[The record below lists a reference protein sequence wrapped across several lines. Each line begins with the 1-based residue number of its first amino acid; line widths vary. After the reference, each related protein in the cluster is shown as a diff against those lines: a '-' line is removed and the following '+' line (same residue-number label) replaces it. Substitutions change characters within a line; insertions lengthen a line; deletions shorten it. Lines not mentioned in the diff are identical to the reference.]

1 MLHRSTR
8 QALLRRPFATASSN
22 AAVRRTF
29 NTHHYAAAM
38 IVDSFLGSG
47 GASAS
52 SLTTYQ
58 TLPLF
63 SPKRCVSTNA
73 TSTATSSL
81 ADERGVQGMGVS
93 IAALTTAA
101 AQQRLSGVPPPPE
114 PEGTSPGATWYPTE
128 LIRIRGRVEGSRI
141 KGSKLGFLHLRQPFN
156 ESIQV
161 VVAKANTENSVAAAS
176 GAPPQSSTPSS
187 LLDVA
192 RTITPESVVDVWGYL
207 KASPRPV
214 TSVSCAHLELH
225 ATRLEIVTVAETP
238 LPFPLRDVN
247 TKLDTRLDHRVI
259 DLRTASTGAI
269 ARLSSMVNTAFRSFL
284 LAKDFVEIHTPKM
297 IGTPSEGGSS
307 VFKLDYFGKEGFL
320 AQSPQLYKQMVLM
333 GDIPRVFEIGPV
345 FRAENSL
352 THRHLTEFVGLD
364 VELVIHNHYSEVL
377 NVLEGTL
384 VTILQTLERD
394 GAVLR
399 NLALGAVAGTSN
411 SGGATAAATMPTPIQ
426 SLLTQD
432 IVKALK
438 LGSYE
443 ENIASQDTYLGYVS
457 SHTSPFPVL
466 RMPFDSAVQLLIDN
480 GVLTSHVD
488 DFNTAQEKQLG
499 NLIKQR
505 YGVDVYVVDQFPIS
519 ARPFYTMPLPSNPL
533 RTCSYDMYLRGEEI
547 CSGAQRIHDPEL
559 LQERMK
565 ACGVNVALI
574 QDYVNAFRYGAW
586 PHGGFGLGLERIVLF
601 YLGVPDVRM
610 VSLFP
615 RDPKR
620 ITP

>member
-1 MLHRSTR
+1 
-8 QALLRRPFATASSN
+8 
-22 AAVRRTF
+22 
-29 NTHHYAAAM
+29 
-38 IVDSFLGSG
+38 
-47 GASAS
+47 
-52 SLTTYQ
+52 
-58 TLPLF
+58 
-63 SPKRCVSTNA
+63 
-73 TSTATSSL
+73 
-81 ADERGVQGMGVS
+81 MGVS
-93 IAALTTAA
+93 IASLTAA
-101 AQQRLSGVPPPPE
+101 TLHSTPAALDSQISPLLSNDFPKG
-114 PEGTSPGATWYPTE
+114 

-161 VVAKANTENSVAAAS
+161 VVVAAKPTTAS
-176 GAPPQSSTPSS
+176 SAEATPSS
-187 LLDVA
+187 SSTGDIESPTTATLDVA
-192 RTITPESVVDVWGYL
+192 RSITPESVVDVWGYL
-207 KASPRPV
+207 QASPRPV
-214 TSVSCAHLELH
+214 TSVSCTHLELH

-269 ARLSSMVNTAFRSFL
+269 ARLTSMVNTAFRNFL
-284 LAKDFVEIHTPKM
+284 LQQDFVEIHTPKM

-307 VFKLDYFGKEGFL
+307 VFKLDYFGKAGFL

-364 VELVIHNHYSEVL
+364 VELVIHAHYTEVL

-384 VTILQTLERD
+384 VSILQTLERD
-394 GAVLR
+394 GAALR
-399 NLALGAVAGTSN
+399 DLALGVGSAG
-411 SGGATAAATMPTPIQ
+411 GHPIPTPVQ
-426 SLLTQD
+426 SLLTKD
-432 IVKALK
+432 VIESLK

-443 ENIASQDTYLGYVS
+443 EGIASQDTYQGYVS
-457 SHTSPFPVL
+457 SHTSCFPVL
-466 RMPFDSAVQLLIDN
+466 RLPFDSAVQLLIDN
-480 GVLTSHVD
+480 GVLNAHVD
-488 DFNTAQEKQLG
+488 DFNTSQEKQLG
-499 NLIKQR
+499 NLIKLR

-519 ARPFYTMPLPSNPL
+519 ARPFYTMPLPSNPQ

>member
-1 MLHRSTR
+1 MHLINNPLLPPGRCPDHHAGVCCRCL
-8 QALLRRPFATASSN
+8 ALFE
-22 AAVRRTF
+22 
-29 NTHHYAAAM
+29 
-38 IVDSFLGSG
+38 G
-47 GASAS
+47 
-52 SLTTYQ
+52 
-58 TLPLF
+58 LPLGLCF
-63 SPKRCVSTNA
+63 
-73 TSTATSSL
+73 
-81 ADERGVQGMGVS
+81 M
-93 IAALTTAA
+93 
-101 AQQRLSGVPPPPE
+101 
-114 PEGTSPGATWYPTE
+114 
-128 LIRIRGRVEGSRI
+128 
-141 KGSKLGFLHLRQPFN
+141 
-156 ESIQV
+156 
-161 VVAKANTENSVAAAS
+161 
-176 GAPPQSSTPSS
+176 
-187 LLDVA
+187 
-192 RTITPESVVDVWGYL
+192 
-207 KASPRPV
+207 
-214 TSVSCAHLELH
+214 AHLELH
-225 ATRLEIVTVAETP
+225 ATRLEDVTVVETP
-238 LPFPLRDVN
+238 LRNVN

-269 ARLSSMVNTAFRSFL
+269 ARLTSMVNTAFRSFL
-284 LAKDFVEIHTPKM
+284 LAKDFVEITKM

-307 VFKLDYFGKEGFL
+307 VIKLDYFGKEGFL

-384 VTILQTLERD
+384 VTILQTLAR

-399 NLALGAVAGTSN
+399 NLALGAVAATSN

-426 SLLTQD
+426 SLLTPD
-432 IVKALK
+432 VMTSLK

-466 RMPFDSAVQLLIDN
+466 RMPSIPPCNCSLTTACSPHTWMISTRPRRSNWAISSSNAMVWMCTW
-480 GVLTSHVD
+480 LTSSPS
-488 DFNTAQEKQLG
+488 
-499 NLIKQR
+499 QR
-505 YGVDVYVVDQFPIS
+505 VRS
-519 ARPFYTMPLPSNPL
+519 
-533 RTCSYDMYLRGEEI
+533 TCSYDMYLRGEEI